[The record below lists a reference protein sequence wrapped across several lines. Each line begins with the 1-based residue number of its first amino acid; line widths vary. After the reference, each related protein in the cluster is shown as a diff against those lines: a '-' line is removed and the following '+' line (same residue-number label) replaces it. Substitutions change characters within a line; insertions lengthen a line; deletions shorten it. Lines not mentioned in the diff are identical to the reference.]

1 MSTKIHSVDNESTA
15 PVAYMGTQF
24 TVPTG
29 WAAWGF
35 PPTASKDF
43 GWTVERAVGKQALS
57 TQAGV
62 FYIWDDGH
70 WAIRYK
76 KAGSADEKVLI
87 QLHGPWDPEIVL
99 KVGNDGMPTAI
110 QR

>member
-1 MSTKIHSVDNESTA
+1 MATKIKSVNNASSA
-15 PVAYMGTQF
+15 PVAYLGSQF
-24 TVPTG
+24 GVPTG

-43 GWTVERAVGKQALS
+43 GWTIEKTAGNQALS

-62 FYIWDDGH
+62 FYIWDDGN
-70 WAIRYK
+70 WAIRYR
-76 KAGSADEKVLI
+76 KAGSTENKVLI
-87 QLHGPWDPEIVL
+87 QVHGPWDPEIVL
-99 KVGNDGMPTAI
+99 TVGNDGMPTAI